1 MSESSPPPQPPA
13 TPEPASTGDLEK
25 QAPDQEKPVP
35 PRVADRQWTIIAASV
50 ATLACFAGAMVL
62 PVPYVIVS
70 PGSTRNVLA
79 TGDAQIIKI
88 SGHEVH
94 ESKEQLRLTTISV
107 AGGPGRAIDL
117 GSALLALVRP
127 QEVVKPVAQV
137 YPPSVTK
144 EEADNR
150 SKADM
155 NRSQDAAAVAGLRAA
170 GIKVGERVKLVG
182 ATKEGHADGVVEEG
196 DIVIG
201 LNGDKI
207 DAFQSLRD
215 AVAKMSVGDEA
226 ELEVLRDGKEKTLKF
241 KTMANEKGEVR
252 LGVFITPDFE
262 LPFDVDFALDRIGGP
277 SAGLVFSLAVVEL
290 LTSEQLI
297 KDTTIAG
304 TGTINEVGKVGA
316 IGGVDLKML
325 AAKRDGAKWF
335 LAPKENCAEVVGKVP
350 DGLGVVAVDTLDDAV
365 KAVKAISAGAT
376 DKSALPECKA

>member
-1 MSESSPPPQPPA
+1 
-13 TPEPASTGDLEK
+13 
-25 QAPDQEKPVP
+25 
-35 PRVADRQWTIIAASV
+35 
-50 ATLACFAGAMVL
+50 MVL